1 MKLMGTHT
9 YSDLTDCMEKLF
21 GMIDVSHSNKNQD
34 LSKGVKLGWFFMND
48 KAKQK
53 EYYQRPEVK
62 AKRKLNRTYEK
73 IN

>member
-1 MKLMGTHT
+1 MKA
-9 YSDLTDCMEKLF
+9 YQKKYQQRPE
-21 GMIDVSHSNKNQD
+21 V
-34 LSKGVKLGWFFMND
+34 
-48 KAKQK
+48 KAKKK

>member
-1 MKLMGTHT
+1 MTQ
-9 YSDLTDCMEKLF
+9 
-21 GMIDVSHSNKNQD
+21 I
-34 LSKGVKLGWFFMND
+34 D

-53 EYYQRPEVK
+53 EYWKKPEYKAKKKKYYQRPEVKARRLEQQRKRALRPEVK

>member
-1 MKLMGTHT
+1 
-9 YSDLTDCMEKLF
+9 
-21 GMIDVSHSNKNQD
+21 
-34 LSKGVKLGWFFMND
+34 MND

-53 EYYQRPEVK
+53 EYDQRPEVKAKKKKYYQRPEVK

>member
-1 MKLMGTHT
+1 
-9 YSDLTDCMEKLF
+9 
-21 GMIDVSHSNKNQD
+21 
-34 LSKGVKLGWFFMND
+34 MND

>member
-1 MKLMGTHT
+1 
-9 YSDLTDCMEKLF
+9 
-21 GMIDVSHSNKNQD
+21 
-34 LSKGVKLGWFFMND
+34 MND
-48 KAKQK
+48 KAKQKEYYQRPEVKAKKK

>member
-1 MKLMGTHT
+1 MKK
-9 YSDLTDCMEKLF
+9 YQQRPE
-21 GMIDVSHSNKNQD
+21 V
-34 LSKGVKLGWFFMND
+34 
-48 KAKQK
+48 KAKKK